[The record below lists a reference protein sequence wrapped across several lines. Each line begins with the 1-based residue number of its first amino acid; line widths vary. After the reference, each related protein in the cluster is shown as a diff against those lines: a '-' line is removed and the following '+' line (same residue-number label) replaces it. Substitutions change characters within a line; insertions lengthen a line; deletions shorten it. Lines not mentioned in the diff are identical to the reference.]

1 MKLGR
6 LESVLLLKSQQVYV
20 YPFAEIKEQSR
31 WYDLIAPHIQ
41 ISGIYTLA
49 PCFIAVYTE
58 KFKNGAGLLT
68 FICFTSTDFYCLS
81 VSQMST
87 TQLHKMQ
94 VAMPS
99 ESVLYDCRTLSSMH
113 LLLLT
118 SFTLCSKK
126 NSFALGK
133 PSGVRASLN
142 LQISVFRFISKRFT
156 HSAILSR

>member
-1 MKLGR
+1 MTGTKKTSLR
-6 LESVLLLKSQQVYV
+6 SVSSNQINHSIMAEQVNNNV
-20 YPFAEIKEQSR
+20 NSAGLCLSFRRDQGTIQV
-31 WYDLIAPHIQ
+31 IAPHIQ

-68 FICFTSTDFYCLS
+68 FICFTST
-81 VSQMST
+81 
-87 TQLHKMQ
+87 MQ